1 MTYKSFT
8 TLDELFDILVRRF
21 YIQPPNN
28 LAPTELEEWKK
39 LKQHIIQMRFALV
52 MLAGPGLHKSPCRVL
67 NMFKAMVAD
76 DDFLEKED
84 MYILDRMKEFLLQ
97 DAVSKIAISKQLVIL
112 IDRAVGDGE
121 ITTMP

>member
-52 MLAGPGLHKSPCRVL
+52 MLAGPGLHKSLCRVL